1 MGRVALHHGQPEVRR
16 ARQKLDGLSSQTRRK
31 VTMATAILWED
42 SLMSVLPSIIVLVIT
57 ALLVFRRELIAALVA
72 LASRLGRPGAARRLK
87 HQIKWSQRP
96 LRRLADK
103 DQQLGPAS
111 RQDESC

>member
-1 MGRVALHHGQPEVRR
+1 MGNRR
-16 ARQKLDGLSSQTRRK
+16 CDELGKSLIGLSSQTGRK
-31 VTMATAILWED
+31 VTMATAILWGD

-57 ALLVFRRELIAALVA
+57 ALLVFRRELIAPLVA

-96 LRRLADK
+96 LRRHK